1 MKLLLTEIQHSI
13 RAMIKNPRFI
23 VPSILVLAIGIAALT
38 EIFSVVNRV
47 IVHPLPFP
55 DQDRIMMVWEN
66 NLKLGIPLM
75 PASAADFSDWQ
86 EQNQVFDGLA
96 AISTAPVSL
105 TGVGDPERIAA
116 VKVSNGFFSILGIEP
131 ALGRTFLT
139 DEDAPGRNTVVVLS
153 YGLWQRSFGADKAI
167 LGKKILLN
175 DVGHTVV
182 GIMPDGFQFPN
193 RTELWVPLALT
204 GEQRAIRV
212 ARSLRVVSR
221 LKKGIEVSQAQASM
235 STIASQLQ
243 QQYPDTN
250 AGYGVFVNPLKELV
264 VGPARQDLMVILIA
278 AGFVLL
284 IAITNVGSMLL
295 ARGAGRAKEF
305 AVKIALGATRRRIIL
320 QLLTESFLLTLMA
333 AAIGLGLAYWGV
345 KVHSASV
352 PDFVADNN
360 PAMRDIHIDWQVFL
374 FVSALALLTALIFG
388 LIPAFLAWRTDV
400 NRNLKE
406 GGKGSGKSGGHRLRD
421 IIVIVEVALGIVL
434 SISAGLNAKSYSQL
448 LSIDIGYNP
457 KNAVV
462 MDIAPLESKYSD
474 GRKIAAFYKS
484 VLENVKQV
492 PGVENASVASVI
504 PLAGRG
510 GARVF
515 QVENAPPPPPGEE
528 LRANF
533 RVLSPDYFAS
543 MQIPILAG
551 RDFTESDVEATPKAI
566 ISSAMRRKFWP
577 TEDPLGKRIIIRGET
592 KPREIVGVVGD
603 IKEWDLTTEPLYYIY
618 VPYLLERPIAPM
630 TLVARTSSGDPLS
643 LAPSVRSQVFSIDKD
658 QPVYNISTLEKM
670 SSDARW
676 PQRMNMAQLIVFS
689 IIALL
694 LAASGIYG
702 LLSYSV
708 SQRTYEL
715 GLRIALGA
723 QRSQIVGLIIRQ
735 GMKLVLIGSI
745 IGVAAAFAFTRI
757 LSSLLFGVSTTDPV
771 IYLAVPAI
779 IAATSFL
786 SCLLPAIRATRVSP
800 LIAIREG

>member
-1 MKLLLTEIQHSI
+1 
-13 RAMIKNPRFI
+13 MIKNPRFI
-23 VPSILVLAIGIAALT
+23 IPSILVLAIGIAALT

-75 PASAADFSDWQ
+75 PASGANFSDWQ
-86 EQNQVFDGLA
+86 EQNQVFERVA
-96 AISTAPVSL
+96 AISTTPVNL
-105 TGVGDPERIAA
+105 TGVGNPERIAG
-116 VKVSNGFFSILGIEP
+116 VKVSDGFFSILGTEP
-131 ALGRTFLT
+131 ALGRTFLA
-139 DEDAPGRNTVVVLS
+139 DEDAPGRNAVVVLS
-153 YGLWQRSFGADKAI
+153 YGLWQRRFGTDKTI
-167 LGKKILLN
+167 LGQKILLN
-175 DVGHTVV
+175 DIGYTVV
-182 GIMPDGFQFPN
+182 GVMPQGFMFPN
-193 RTELWVPLALT
+193 RTELWVPLGMT

-212 ARSLRVVSR
+212 ARTLRVVGR

-235 STIASQLQ
+235 NTIAEQLQ
-243 QQYPDTN
+243 QQYAATN

-264 VGPARQDLMVILIA
+264 VGPAKQDLMVILIA
-278 AGFVLL
+278 AVFVLL

-305 AVKIALGATRRRIIL
+305 ALKIALGASRGRIIL
-320 QLLTESFLLTLMA
+320 QLLTESFLLTLIA

-345 KVHSASV
+345 NIHQASV

-374 FVSALALLTALIFG
+374 FVSGIALLTALVFG
-388 LIPAFLAWRTDV
+388 LIPAFMSWRTDV
-400 NRNLKE
+400 NKNLKE
-406 GGKGSGKSGGHRLRD
+406 GGKGSGKGGGNRLRNM
-421 IIVIVEVALGIVL
+421 IVIVEVALGVVL
-434 SISAGLNAKSYSQL
+434 TISAGLNAKSYSQL

-457 KNAVV
+457 KNALA

-474 GRKIAAFYKS
+474 GRKIAAFYKA
-484 VLENVKQV
+484 VLEKVKQM
-492 PGVENASVASVI
+492 PGVENASVASII

-515 QVENAPPPPPGEE
+515 AIENAPPPPPGEE
-528 LRANF
+528 TRANF
-533 RVLSPDYFAS
+533 RVLSPDYFSS
-543 MQIPILAG
+543 MQIPMLAG
-551 RDFTESDVEATPKAI
+551 RDFAESDVEGTPKAI
-566 ISSAMRRKFWP
+566 ISGAMVRKFWP

-603 IKEWDLTTEPLYYIY
+603 VKEWDLTIEPLYYIY

-630 TLVARTSSGDPLS
+630 TLVARTSGDPLS
-643 LAPSVRSQVFSIDKD
+643 LAPAIRSQVFSVDKD
-658 QPVYNISTLEKM
+658 QPVYNITTLEKM

-694 LAASGIYG
+694 MAASGIYG

-708 SQRTYEL
+708 NQRTAEL
-715 GLRIALGA
+715 SLRMALGA
-723 QRSQIVGLIIRQ
+723 QQSQIVTLILRQ

-745 IGVAAAFAFTRI
+745 IGLVAAFAFTRI
-757 LSSLLFGVSTTDPV
+757 LSSLLFGVSTTDPI
-771 IYLAVPAI
+771 IYLAAPAI
-779 IAATSFL
+779 IAATSLL

-800 LIAIREG
+800 IEAIREA